1 MDVIDRS
8 IDRARIPSE
17 DVDVEDAVDA
27 SGGRARRLD
36 GGGVDC
42 GDDTTHTHECIDC

>member
-8 IDRARIPSE
+8 RHRARIPSARE
-17 DVDVEDAVDA
+17 DVEDARVAAERDD
-27 SGGRARRLD
+27 D

-42 GDDTTHTHECIDC
+42 GDDTTHECIDC

>member
-8 IDRARIPSE
+8 RHRARIPSARE
-17 DVDVEDAVDA
+17 DVEDVEDARVAAERDD
-27 SGGRARRLD
+27 D

-42 GDDTTHTHECIDC
+42 GDDTAHECIDC